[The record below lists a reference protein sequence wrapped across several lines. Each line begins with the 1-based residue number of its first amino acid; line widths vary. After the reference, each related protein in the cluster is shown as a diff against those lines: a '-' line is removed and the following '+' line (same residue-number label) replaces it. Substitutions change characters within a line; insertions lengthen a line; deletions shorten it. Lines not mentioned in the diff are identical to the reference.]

1 MKNLVIALIVCI
13 TYASNA
19 QTDSSK
25 YAAKVASID
34 ATIETLYSV
43 ISGDKGEERDWDLF
57 RYLYQKGAQMIPSG
71 MAKDSTY
78 RLRYSDPEDY
88 IENSG
93 KWLLE
98 NGFHEEEIHRSV
110 QQFGNIA
117 QVFSTYQCFH
127 TKKDKEPFM
136 RGINSIQLIFDGTR
150 WWVVNIYWSQESES
164 NPIPPEF
171 LPIEK

>member
-1 MKNLVIALIVCI
+1 MKNFLLITVTCLTTI
-13 TYASNA
+13 SFS
-19 QTDSSK
+19 QLDSTKYLSK
-25 YAAKVASID
+25 VESVD
-34 ATIETLYSV
+34 AIIETLYGV
-43 ISGDKGEERDWDLF
+43 ISGDKGEERDWELF
-57 RYLYQKGAQMIPSG
+57 RYLYQDGAQMIPSG

-78 RLRYSDPEDY
+78 HLRYSDPEDY

-117 QVFSTYQCFH
+117 QVFSTYHCFH

-150 WWVVNIYWSQESES
+150 WWVVNIYWAQESES
-164 NPIPPEF
+164 NPIPTEF
-171 LPIEK
+171 LPAEK